1 MVMKPIGIAI
11 LSIFSLVVGTLAFL
25 AGIILVAFST
35 IIVITPRTAEEIARN
50 LGQLPGMPFGIHGMI
65 APAELLLVFTG
76 VFIITIGIIM
86 AVIGWGLWIGANWAR
101 WIAIIYFGLG
111 ALSSLSN
118 VLQGQFGTIISL
130 VINGL
135 IVYYL
140 FLPHVKR
147 FFKAS
152 V

>member
-1 MVMKPIGIAI
+1 MVMKPIGITI
-11 LSIFSLVVGTLAFL
+11 LSIFLLVIGTLVFV
-25 AGIILVAFST
+25 AGVILVAFST
-35 IIVITPRTAEEIARN
+35 TIVMTPRTAEEIARN
-50 LGQLPGMPFGIHGMI
+50 LGQLPGVPFGIHGMI
-65 APAELLLVFTG
+65 APAEFLVFTG
-76 VFIITIGIIM
+76 ALIVTIGIIM

-101 WIAIIYFGLG
+101 WIAIIYFGLS

-118 VLQGQFGTIISL
+118 VLQGRFGTVISL

-140 FLPHVKR
+140 FLPPVKR